1 MNKSFNAVFNSIK
14 NNEIL
19 TWKFEDA
26 LLWYKDFKIIW
37 KITKWEKHSSN
48 QIYFIDSTFN
58 KKTLDFFNKT
68 NNINISIF
76 QKQSTVQNFI
86 NWKNDIENKFKNI
99 KLENFWFIKDENF
112 ENLIEELN
120 PEEYNTTINFKNM
133 TKDFSVKSFTQLTDI
148 LFIWIIKN
156 YLYYPNLRED
166 IEQQFKIAA
175 MTLSWTEYSK
185 FKNLFI
191 FNLWKLIDFSMSQY
205 DLNIYGLKKNLLKE
219 EPHPISNIF
228 LDLML
233 DKTNVRNVKRENQK
247 IYWKKVVFPMLNL
260 QLFIWKTN
268 KDKNFKQRIN
278 SNIFHSKEHDKSNPH
293 KFISLDL
300 LLIMKYQIIRDYL
313 NSFMIRNK
321 KLIKDDMLIFII
333 QIIYF
338 INKML
343 WLLWEFPMWNFKFE
357 FWKIPLLSY
366 YWKGYNAT
374 NHPLDDLSETRYT
387 KEFDYIL
394 EQEISQKIIVEFN
407 KIEWKL
413 FEDKDFLALE
423 TRFWFRTF

>member
-1 MNKSFNAVFNSIK
+1 
-14 NNEIL
+14 
-19 TWKFEDA
+19 
-26 LLWYKDFKIIW
+26 
-37 KITKWEKHSSN
+37 
-48 QIYFIDSTFN
+48 
-58 KKTLDFFNKT
+58 
-68 NNINISIF
+68 
-76 QKQSTVQNFI
+76 
-86 NWKNDIENKFKNI
+86 
-99 KLENFWFIKDENF
+99 
-112 ENLIEELN
+112 
-120 PEEYNTTINFKNM
+120 M

-148 LFIWIIKN
+148 LFIGIIKN

-166 IEQQFKIAA
+166 LEQQFKITS
-175 MTLSWTEYSK
+175 MTLSWNEYSK
-185 FKNLFI
+185 FKNLFV

-205 DLNIYGLKKNLLKE
+205 DLNIYWLKKNLLKE

-233 DKTNVRNVKRENQK
+233 DKTNVQNVKRENQK
-247 IYWKKVVFPMLNL
+247 IYWKKVVFPLLNL

-278 SNIFHSKEHDKSNPH
+278 SNIFHSKDHDKSNPH

-321 KLIKDDMLIFII
+321 NLIKDDMLIFII

-343 WLLWEFPMWNFKFE
+343 GLLWEFPMWNFKFE

-366 YWKGYNAT
+366 HWKWYNAT
-374 NHPLDDLSETRYT
+374 NHPLDDLSETR
-387 KEFDYIL
+387 
-394 EQEISQKIIVEFN
+394 
-407 KIEWKL
+407 
-413 FEDKDFLALE
+413 
-423 TRFWFRTF
+423 